1 MYEKLRAKPREKKEW
16 ALRVLLPVTAALLI
30 VCLIGTTWA
39 VSYHLRYRD
48 FVSRLSDSVTY
59 AYSHHSLHGDA
70 GEEQPVWVKGEHVY
84 QLYNYILVSGEGKV
98 LRTLPDEAPGID
110 LDFGD
115 GSRLRVWDSEAA
127 GAILCYTDAA
137 GQYAFAAKAASMET
151 MQVNMLSLS
160 GNIAWIGE

>member
-1 MYEKLRAKPREKKEW
+1 M
-16 ALRVLLPVTAALLI
+16 
-30 VCLIGTTWA
+30 
-39 VSYHLRYRD
+39 
-48 FVSRLSDSVTY
+48 
-59 AYSHHSLHGDA
+59 
-70 GEEQPVWVKGEHVY
+70 KGEHVY

-115 GSRLRVWDSEAA
+115 GSRLRVWDGEAA

>member
-30 VCLIGTTWA
+30 VCLIGTAWA

-70 GEEQPVWVKGEHVY
+70 GEEQPV
-84 QLYNYILVSGEGKV
+84 
-98 LRTLPDEAPGID
+98 
-110 LDFGD
+110 
-115 GSRLRVWDSEAA
+115 
-127 GAILCYTDAA
+127 
-137 GQYAFAAKAASMET
+137 
-151 MQVNMLSLS
+151 LSL
-160 GNIAWIGE
+160 IHI

>member
-16 ALRVLLPVTAALLI
+16 ALRVLLSVTAALLI

-48 FVSRLSDSVTY
+48 FVSRLSESVTY

-98 LRTLPDEAPGID
+98 IHTLPEEAPGID

-115 GSRLRVWDSEAA
+115 GSRLRVWGGGTEDT
-127 GAILCYTDAA
+127 ILCYSDAE
-137 GQYAFAAKAASMET
+137 GQYAFAAKSVSMET
-151 MQVNMLSLS
+151 MQINMLSLS
-160 GNIAWIGE
+160 GNIAWTGE